1 MCCVSHRVAVFLPGI
16 SFLFSGDPNIS
27 LPPGSLRGPPP
38 PEEANPRLQTQS
50 LLNFMTTS
58 VTSSSSGSTS
68 QTSPHQSMSPPHM
81 SLESQT
87 STDEGPLPLT
97 PHRLSHTSL
106 NQTPQ
111 SPGHPIQHSQS
122 ETRIA
127 GSHDQSQSMTPDI
140 PSPSSDSQLAHRGV
154 AEPNQHLAREDAMS
168 HGAGDRSGAMH
179 NQTADGH
186 ERVVDTNDPSFVI
199 VEYR

>member
-1 MCCVSHRVAVFLPGI
+1 
-16 SFLFSGDPNIS
+16 
-27 LPPGSLRGPPP
+27 
-38 PEEANPRLQTQS
+38 
-50 LLNFMTTS
+50 MTTS

-87 STDEGPLPLT
+87 STDEGPLQGPFPQT
-97 PHRLSHTSL
+97 PHRPSNTNL

-127 GSHDQSQSMTPDI
+127 GSRDQSQSMTPNI
-140 PSPSSDSQLAHRGV
+140 PTPSSDSKLSQRGV
-154 AEPNQHLAREDAMS
+154 AEPNQHLPSEDAWS
-168 HGAGDRSGAMH
+168 LGAGDRFGAMH

-199 VEYR
+199 LEYR